1 MFLPFA
7 FKRQLCTLIVK
18 YYGRLKT
25 LIRVAC
31 SKGTLFFR
39 KLDGRNAT
47 FRFKKLHFIA
57 QYKPIMKR
65 LIDIIKKDSLQRPWW
80 MNLIFYFCVY
90 MTLVYMPFDIFIKP
104 VEADHEV
111 WFGLTL
117 TGWWAKA
124 TAPLHWLI
132 YGFGAYGFWKMKPW
146 MWPWAAVYAAQV
158 VVAMLVWNVISVN
171 GKGVL
176 AGIITATLFSAP
188 MLALWASKT
197 LFERK

>member
-1 MFLPFA
+1 
-7 FKRQLCTLIVK
+7 
-18 YYGRLKT
+18 
-25 LIRVAC
+25 
-31 SKGTLFFR
+31 
-39 KLDGRNAT
+39 
-47 FRFKKLHFIA
+47 
-57 QYKPIMKR
+57 
-65 LIDIIKKDSLQRPWW
+65 
-80 MNLIFYFCVY
+80 
-90 MTLVYMPFDIFIKP
+90 MPFDIFIKP
-104 VEADHEV
+104 VEVDHEV

-124 TAPLHWLI
+124 TAPIHWLI

-171 GKGVL
+171 GKGAL

-188 MLALWASKT
+188 MLALWTSKT